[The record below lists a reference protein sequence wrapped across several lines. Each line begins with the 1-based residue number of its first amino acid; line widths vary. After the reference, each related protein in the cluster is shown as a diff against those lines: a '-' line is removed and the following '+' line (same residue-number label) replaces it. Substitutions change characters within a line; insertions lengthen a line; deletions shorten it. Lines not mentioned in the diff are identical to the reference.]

1 MFRKKPLTIEDFQT
15 WESTADIM
23 LQILEPLKP
32 FYSEGKARV
41 HIGETSAHYENDS
54 VPMEAF
60 ARPLWGL
67 IPFWAGGGSEPEF
80 EEFYRKGLAARI
92 LRIRN
97 TGIPA
102 GIMIR
107 NSVKWQRL
115 RLGFCFV
122 RKNCGIR

>member
-67 IPFWAGGGSEPEF
+67 IPFWAGRGS
-80 EEFYRKGLAARI
+80 
-92 LRIRN
+92 
-97 TGIPA
+97 
-102 GIMIR
+102 
-107 NSVKWQRL
+107 
-115 RLGFCFV
+115 LGFCSA